1 MPGLRSRFHDY
12 IMTLNHVK
20 ISTVISQM
28 GKLSYQDVR
37 LHFSGPPT
45 NEISERQG
53 PVL

>member
-1 MPGLRSRFHDY
+1 MPGLRIRFHDC

-20 ISTVISQM
+20 ISIVISQM

-37 LHFSGPPT
+37 LYVNGLPT
-45 NEISERQG
+45 NDRSRSQG